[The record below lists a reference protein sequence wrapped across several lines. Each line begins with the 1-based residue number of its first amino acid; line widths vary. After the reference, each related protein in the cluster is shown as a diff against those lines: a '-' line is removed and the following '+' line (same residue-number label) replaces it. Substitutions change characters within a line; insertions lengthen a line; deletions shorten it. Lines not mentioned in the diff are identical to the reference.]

1 MSVSNGR
8 LVSLTTITQGFLAA
22 FTCAIG
28 AAKHFAAAFHA
39 VTDDAAAA
47 MIALRRHDVN
57 RAFET
62 VEDECFAVTFNLKR
76 FVVVISTMCTF
87 SHEVVSGSGFHLDI

>member
-62 VEDECFAVTFNLKR
+62 VEDECFAVTFHHSDRLD
-76 FVVVISTMCTF
+76 CF
-87 SHEVVSGSGFHLDI
+87 SSLGRSSG